1 MKENISCLLEAEEYE
16 RLRVEYRQA
25 IAIEWLEAA
34 SKVAEDSG
42 LDLAREVADY
52 LNSRAGLGIVEQAGL
67 LKRFYFLKPGI
78 EASDYFFITPV
89 LESDN
94 NYVSHH
100 RTKSGG
106 FTNEAGADA
115 RASFNHYSRIL
126 HFNDNLDASEVG
138 KGLVLLHEAVHV
150 ITEIEGLVNRSF
162 YPNQFWLEE
171 AEAYQFE
178 YQILGALGGQVYAAL
193 VERIKAEIEADG
205 DGIICNYQFTKADFE
220 ILKQIFGR
228 QASESEL
235 EGWVSIIIDNAWL
248 EYFKQHNEQP
258 LVQFADFLAWRL
270 GSGGDSENDS
280 T

>member
-16 RLRVEYRQA
+16 RLRVEHRQA
-25 IAIEWLEAA
+25 VAIEWLEAA

-42 LDLAREVADY
+42 LDLALEVADY
-52 LNSRAGLGIVEQAGL
+52 LNNRAGLGIVEQEGFSR
-67 LKRFYFLKPGI
+67 KFYFLKPGI
-78 EASDYFFITPV
+78 EPSDCFFITPV

-106 FTNEAGADA
+106 FTNEAGAKV
-115 RASFNHYSRIL
+115 RASFHHSNRVLY
-126 HFNDNLDASEVG
+126 FNDNLDASEVG

-178 YQILGALGGQVYAAL
+178 YQILNALGGQVYAAL
-193 VERIKAEIEADG
+193 VERIKAEIGADG

-220 ILKQIFGR
+220 VLNQIFGE
-228 QASESEL
+228 QVSESEL
-235 EGWVSIIIDNAWL
+235 EHWAGVIINNTWL
-248 EYFKQHNEQP
+248 EYFKQHNGRP
-258 LVQFADFLAWRL
+258 LVQFAAFLAWQG
-270 GSGGDSENDS
+270 GSWM